1 MWEER
6 YKSALE
12 LHKQTA
18 NVENLNGSGER
29 DSASIDL
36 NVNRIIAAIDKAE
49 IFNIKI
55 VQSTLMGNYEAAINA
70 GKAALKML
78 DVELPETDWQG
89 EIAREVIKV
98 NQHLEGRSIG
108 ELLHAIELSEP
119 AYRMILKLLIS
130 TSDAAYYISQDLFA
144 ILIVKA
150 VNISLEY
157 GHIPE
162 SSYAYSA
169 YGFLLGSMIGNYR
182 DGYAFGQLAVNLSN
196 KFNHPAQKCQTCNML
211 GNFILPWVKQIQF
224 ADAINNEGYQAGLDS
239 GELQFAGYILGNKV
253 LNYFYQGKPL
263 PELLAE
269 LAKFL
274 QFSEQTKNQWA
285 TDALRACQMAL
296 LNLMDSRNRVS
307 ERGALYLDEEPLQET
322 RFLVPLDFEPVE
334 IPESLSEHDFREH
347 PGFSGACLEHIYKG
361 QIFYLYGEWERALSH
376 FSSAENLLGFILG
389 LIPVAEYNF
398 YSSLCLTALY
408 AQATPPEQK
417 KYLDKLD
424 ANQKQMRI
432 WADNCK
438 ENFLHKYLLVAAE
451 KARIT
456 GNDLDAIDL
465 YDRAITAA
473 TDNEFIQN
481 AALANELA
489 AAFWL
494 SKGKQKIART
504 YMRDA
509 WYGYERWGAT
519 RKVEDLHQRY
529 PQLLSEEY
537 STERGF
543 LHQISVQT
551 HGLSPETRF
560 LEVLGWAPD
569 LVMVM
574 KASQAISG
582 EIVLDKLLAKLMKIL
597 LEHSGAAKGYLICE
611 SKDSWY
617 IEAEA
622 VADPSTN
629 QVRLGRI
636 LRGLPLA
643 ERLPETIVKYAIRTR
658 ESVVLNRA
666 TAEGNFTSDPYIKQH
681 QPQSIVVAPLVNQ
694 KKLNG
699 IIYLETNVAGAF
711 PPEKL
716 AVLNLL
722 LSQAAISIET
732 AQFYT
737 RTAALNVAYERFV
750 PRQFLQFLEKDSI
763 VDVRLGDHVQKE
775 MSILF
780 SDIRKFTALSEK
792 MSPEENFKFIN
803 SYLSTMEP
811 AISTNNGFI
820 DKYIGD
826 AIMAL
831 FSGGSERGRSSD
843 SGEIQPAD
851 DAVRAGIAMLHRLR
865 EYNQGRE
872 RAGYLPIEIGIGI
885 NTGSLML
892 GTIGG
897 HNRMDSTVI
906 SDAVNLASRLE
917 DLTKEYGVSLLI
929 SHQTFLRL
937 QNPNQ
942 YSIRI
947 IDRVKVK
954 GKSQDVAVF
963 EVFDGDEPELR
974 DGKLATAAIFEEGLL
989 LSYRK
994 AYREAVVR
1002 FEECLRRNPIDRVA
1016 QIYLQRC
1023 QQQL

>member
-18 NVENLNGSGER
+18 NVDTLNGSGER

-55 VQSTLMGNYEAAINA
+55 VQSTLMGNYDAAINT
-70 GKAALKML
+70 GQAALKML
-78 DVELPETDWQG
+78 DVEFPETDLHL
-89 EIAREVIKV
+89 EIAKEVIKV
-98 NQHLEGRSIG
+98 NQHLQGKSIG
-108 ELLHAIELSEP
+108 DLLHAIELSDP
-119 AYRMILKLLIS
+119 AQSMILKLLIS

-144 ILIVKA
+144 LLIVKA

-169 YGFLLGSMIGNYR
+169 YGFLLGSLIGNYR
-182 DGYAFGQLAVNLSN
+182 DGYAFGQLAVNLSH

-239 GELQFAGYILGNKV
+239 GELQFAGYILGNKA

-263 PELLAE
+263 PEMLAE
-269 LAKFL
+269 LTKFL

-296 LNLMDSRNRVS
+296 LNLMDC
-307 ERGALYLDEEPLQET
+307 E
-322 RFLVPLDFEPVE
+322 VE
-334 IPESLSEHDFREH
+334 ITASLSQNHFREH
-347 PGFSGACLEHIYKG
+347 QGFSGACLEHIYKG
-361 QIFYLYGEWERALSH
+361 QIFYLYGEWEKAMSH
-376 FSSAENLLGFILG
+376 LTSAENLLGFILG

-408 AQATPPEQK
+408 PQATPPEQK

-432 WADNCK
+432 WADNCQ

-473 TDNEFIQN
+473 TDHEFIQN

-489 AAFWL
+489 AVFWL
-494 SKGKQKIART
+494 GKGKHKIART
-504 YMRDA
+504 YMRDG

-519 RKVEDLHQRY
+519 RKVEYLHQRY
-529 PQLLSEEY
+529 PQLLGEEY
-537 STERGF
+537 GTERGF
-543 LHQISVQT
+543 LNQISVKT
-551 HGLSPETRF
+551 PGNSPETRS
-560 LEVLGWAPD
+560 LEVLGSAPD
-569 LVMVM
+569 LVLVM

-597 LEHSGAAKGYLICE
+597 LEHSGAAKGYLMCE

-622 VADPSTN
+622 VTDPSTN
-629 QVRLGRI
+629 QVRLGKI

-643 ERLPETIVKYAIRTR
+643 DRLPETLVKYAIRTR

-681 QPQSIVVAPLVNQ
+681 QPQSIICAPLVNQ

-699 IIYLETNVAGAF
+699 IIYLETDAADAF

-737 RTAALNVAYERFV
+737 KTAALNVAYERFV

-831 FSGGSERGRSSD
+831 FSGGAERGRGVV

-865 EYNQGRE
+865 EYNQGRS

-994 AYREAVVR
+994 AYSQAVLR
-1002 FEECLRRNPIDRVA
+1002 FEECLRRNPTDRVA
-1016 QIYLQRC
+1016 QIYLERC
-1023 QQQL
+1023 QQQMS

>member
-29 DSASIDL
+29 ESPSIDL
-36 NVNRIIAAIDKAE
+36 NANRIIAAIDKAE

-55 VQSTLMGNYEAAINA
+55 VQSTLMGNYDAAINA
-70 GKAALKML
+70 GQAALKML
-78 DVELPETDWQG
+78 DVELPETDFQG
-89 EIAREVIKV
+89 EIAREIIQV
-98 NQHLEGRSIG
+98 NEHLEGKNIG
-108 ELLHAIELSEP
+108 ELLHAIELNEP

-150 VNISLEY
+150 VNISLKY

-182 DGYAFGQLAVNLSN
+182 DGYAFGQLAVNLSH

-239 GELQFAGYILGNKV
+239 GELQFAGYILGNKA

-296 LNLMDSRNRVS
+296 LNLMEKTASK
-307 ERGALYLDEEPLQET
+307 
-322 RFLVPLDFEPVE
+322 LDFEPVE
-334 IPESLSEHDFREH
+334 IADLPSPDHFREH
-347 PGFSGACLEHIYKG
+347 QGFSGACLEHIYKG
-361 QIFYLYGEWERALSH
+361 QIFSLYGEWEMAQSH
-376 FSSAENLLGFILG
+376 LSSAENLLGFILG

-408 AQATPPEQK
+408 PQVPPAEQK
-417 KYLDKLD
+417 KYLDKLE

-438 ENFLHKYLLVAAE
+438 ENFLHKYFLVAAE
-451 KARIT
+451 MARIT
-456 GNDLDAIDL
+456 GNDLEAIDL

-473 TDNEFIQN
+473 SEQEFIQN

-529 PQLLSEEY
+529 PQLLGEE
-537 STERGF
+537 SGTERGF
-543 LHQISVQT
+543 LQQISVKT
-551 HGLSPETRF
+551 HGLSAETRF
-560 LEVLGWAPD
+560 LEVLGSAPD

-629 QVRLGRI
+629 QVRLGKI
-636 LRGLPLA
+636 LRGLPVA
-643 ERLPETIVKYAIRTR
+643 DRLPETMVKYAIRTR

-666 TAEGNFTSDPYIKQH
+666 SAEGNFTSDPYIKQN

-699 IIYLETNVAGAF
+699 IIYLETNVANAF

-737 RTAALNVAYERFV
+737 KTAALNVAYERFV

-831 FSGGSERGRSSD
+831 FSGGAERGRASI

-994 AYREAVVR
+994 AYSLAVVR
-1002 FEECLRRNPIDRVA
+1002 FEECLRRNPTDRVA
-1016 QIYLQRC
+1016 QIYLERC
-1023 QQQL
+1023 QQQMS